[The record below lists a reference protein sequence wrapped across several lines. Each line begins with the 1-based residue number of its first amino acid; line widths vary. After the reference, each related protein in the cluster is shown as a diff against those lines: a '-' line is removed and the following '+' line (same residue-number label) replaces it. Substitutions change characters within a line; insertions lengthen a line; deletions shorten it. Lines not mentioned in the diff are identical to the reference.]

1 MQSDRLRVTLFTAS
15 LEADDVPFEVDYVS
29 LYNGGTHGPPALVAP
44 GREKGENV
52 PTRASLGDSVLYIN
66 TSLVPAFE
74 IERYRA

>member
-1 MQSDRLRVTLFTAS
+1 MQNERLRVTLYDNA
-15 LEADDVPFEVDYVS
+15 LEGDEAPHEVDYVS

-52 PTRASLGDSVLYIN
+52 AARARVGDTVLYIN

-74 IERYRA
+74 VERFAD